1 MKIDNDQNMEK
12 IKILLPAIF
21 LGLIVTFGIL
31 KLASTGWSQYVNFRT
46 NKQQW
51 EKDIADNK
59 TKVNY
64 FNAVDQDRLRQ
75 METILN
81 EAVFKQDKSY
91 YLVGVIKKIAEEYGF
106 VIDGFE
112 AQVGELGKGKVAMN
126 VESVDLKIKVKLIG
140 PREKYLDLVTRI
152 ERTLP
157 VLSIENFEI
166 KSASNVIGIETNVS
180 AFFIPKAGEA
190 KIDNLSL
197 NDLVLSEKELK
208 LIGELEKYQ
217 KYSGADEGSAITTYT
232 NFQKTNPFLP

>member
-1 MKIDNDQNMEK
+1 
-12 IKILLPAIF
+12 
-21 LGLIVTFGIL
+21 
-31 KLASTGWSQYVNFRT
+31 
-46 NKQQW
+46 
-51 EKDIADNK
+51 
-59 TKVNY
+59 
-64 FNAVDQDRLRQ
+64 
-75 METILN
+75 
-81 EAVFKQDKSY
+81 
-91 YLVGVIKKIAEEYGF
+91 
-106 VIDGFE
+106 
-112 AQVGELGKGKVAMN
+112 VGELGKGKVAMN

-166 KSASNVIGIETNVS
+166 KSANNVIGIETNVS

-217 KYSGADEGSAITTYT
+217 KYSGADEGSVITSYT